1 MAGVDD
7 LLASDTHLSWPGQ
20 DLGCLA
26 AAAESGRGSRI
37 FRWRDDRRPGL
48 RSRGRGALVAWPRL
62 FAPTWIFIFPAPRP
76 ADRGP
81 SGREYRTGRLEYV
94 SRPPHPPLP
103 LLSFPG
109 PRF

>member
-62 FAPTWIFIFPAPRP
+62 FARTRILIFPAPRR

-81 SGREYRTGRLEYV
+81 CGREDRARSVWHGGWSAHPAGRGV
-94 SRPPHPPLP
+94 A
-103 LLSFPG
+103 FA
-109 PRF
+109 

>member
-37 FRWRDDRRPGL
+37 FRWRDDRCPGL
-48 RSRGRGALVAWPRL
+48 RSRSRGALVAWPRL
-62 FAPTWIFIFPAPRP
+62 FARTRILIFPAPRR

-81 SGREYRTGRLEYV
+81 CGREDRPGRLEYWGG
-94 SRPPHPPLP
+94 PTHPARRIVPLA
-103 LLSFPG
+103 
-109 PRF
+109 RR